1 MPEWGSGGEAMPAQ
15 PKARQGVPRMPYEIV
30 HAIGSTA
37 YFVFFLLFLWVRRTP
52 RINSGAGW
60 WALAMLFALA
70 ARLLLATLPG
80 GGNSGAAIVSA
91 YNALNVLEKLCL
103 VIGLVR
109 FFEVP
114 VRMRWLLLAALAVE
128 VWIFICWAAGMPLL
142 VRGAGV
148 AAFNAG
154 FLVLAG
160 WIAWSRRAVLES
172 WLLTLTALASVL
184 LALHW
189 ASAFM
194 IIARHPGWFTHGFV
208 LGTVLVLTQYFSLL
222 AAVLL
227 SFQNRLL
234 EAESRAL
241 DMAFQDPLTGL
252 SNQRY
257 MSTLFENALILATR
271 PHQQVAVV
279 FIDID
284 NFKPIN
290 DRAGHR
296 IGDEVLKAMAAR
308 LRKTTRSTDICARI
322 GGDEFVAI
330 CTQLEHEDHVHE
342 IARKLL
348 NAFTEVLE
356 VEGNQY
362 QLGASIGISLYP
374 QHGTSL
380 SELLENA
387 DRAMYQ
393 IKGSGK
399 NGYRIHVV

>member
-1 MPEWGSGGEAMPAQ
+1 
-15 PKARQGVPRMPYEIV
+15 MPYEIV
-30 HAIGSTA
+30 HTIGSTV
-37 YFVFFLLFLWVRRTP
+37 YFVFFLLFLWVRHTP

-60 WALAMLFALA
+60 WATAMLFALTS
-70 ARLLLATLPG
+70 RLVLVALLDG
-80 GGNSGAAIVSA
+80 GEGGIGVVST
-91 YNALNVLEKLCL
+91 YTALNVLEKLCL

-114 VRMRWLLLAALAVE
+114 VRMRWLVLAALVVE
-128 VWIFICWAAGMPLL
+128 AWIFVAWAIGMPSLL
-142 VRGAGV
+142 RGAGV

-154 FLVLAG
+154 FLAYAG
-160 WIAWSRRAVLES
+160 WIAWHRRDALDP
-172 WLLTLTALASVL
+172 WLLSLTALTSAL

-189 ASAFM
+189 ASAFLV
-194 IIARHPGWFTHGFV
+194 IDRHPGWFTHGFM
-208 LGTVLVLTQYFSLL
+208 LGTLLVLAQYFSLL

-227 SFQNRLL
+227 SFQKRLL

-257 MSTLFENALILATR
+257 MRALFENALILATR
-271 PHQQVAVV
+271 PHQMVAIIY
-279 FIDID
+279 IDID
-284 NFKPIN
+284 NFKPVN

-296 IGDEVLKAMAAR
+296 VGDEVLKAMAAR
-308 LRKTTRSTDICARI
+308 LRRTTRSTDICARV

-330 CTQLEHEDHVHE
+330 CTQLEHEEHVHE

-356 VEGNQY
+356 VEGRQY
-362 QLGASIGISLYP
+362 QLGASIGVSLYP
-374 QHGTSL
+374 LHGSTL
-380 SELLENA
+380 AELLEYA
-387 DRAMYQ
+387 DRAMYR

-399 NGYRIHVV
+399 NGYHIHAAGEPQA